1 MKVLLKI
8 TQEKFKNE
16 VLTNKNLKTHGD
28 IVLKNPYRQGASP
41 CTKRLG
47 RLESHS
53 LFSSSCAIASATITQ
68 GHRHR
73 EHDPG

>member
-41 CTKRLG
+41 RTRRLA
-47 RLESHS
+47 R
-53 LFSSSCAIASATITQ
+53 ITLTVHQ
-68 GHRHR
+68 FLRHR
-73 EHDPG
+73 LRDHYPRTPAPRT